1 MKTKEKEV
9 LLDCEEIDNY
19 SNKTKNE
26 ILEKLDADGIENPED
41 IYDMHFED
49 LKFKMVFPGYNFS
62 HSEVGFLLQQVC
74 KKVT

>member
-49 LKFKMVFPGYNFS
+49 LKIQDGIS
-62 HSEVGFLLQQVC
+62 WI
-74 KKVT
+74 